1 MIKHR
6 IMSAATLLGGV
17 VFTGHAVAQSPEV
30 ARRLDA
36 KYDVVWPAADGLIRV
51 NKGGYRIPDSR
62 MKSNGKYGYA
72 DTLGQ
77 VVVPPAYDD
86 AADFGNGHAVVGRKA
101 GDGRMLYGL
110 IDRSGRV
117 VVPLEWERLGGVRD
131 GGCVA
136 RTGTAAERE
145 FSLADTLGYVRSL
158 GYDYCSDFSNGLAR
172 VGVGAYVEKENVAGI
187 TLRDAYEF
195 RGKFGYIAPDGR
207 IVIPVQFDDAR
218 DFAQD
223 GLAPVGIQG
232 KYYVKWGF
240 IDKSGRQV
248 VPCNFYS
255 AEEFLGD
262 RAVVSKVVAG
272 GKLAYGYID
281 RSGKE
286 VIPCQFDM
294 ASGFRFANTWVGME
308 QDGEYTY
315 TLIGP
320 NGETVLPFRVGDLQD
335 GGKYGH
341 AAASI
346 SDAAGRKRFGI
357 VANNGKVIL
366 PFEYDHIAIFRS
378 GMRRTTAGRR
388 APWEQRTGK
397 ISASTSPGG
406 ASSLFRPGVFLPSGI
421 RFRGRRVLSVLFGP
435 GYPCAVMVGCRSRQ
449 VAG

>member
-117 VVPLEWERLGGVRD
+117 
-131 GGCVA
+131 
-136 RTGTAAERE
+136 
-145 FSLADTLGYVRSL
+145 
-158 GYDYCSDFSNGLAR
+158 
-172 VGVGAYVEKENVAGI
+172 
-187 TLRDAYEF
+187 
-195 RGKFGYIAPDGR
+195 
-207 IVIPVQFDDAR
+207 
-218 DFAQD
+218 
-223 GLAPVGIQG
+223 
-232 KYYVKWGF
+232 
-240 IDKSGRQV
+240 V

-366 PFEYDHIAIFRS
+366 PFEYEDQDAVDDDYLRRLHAHGF
-378 GMRRTTAGRR
+378 RRTVVVDER
-388 APWEQRTGK
+388 
-397 ISASTSPGG
+397 
-406 ASSLFRPGVFLPSGI
+406 VD
-421 RFRGRRVLSVLFGP
+421 RVLDGDVVLQRLDVVDQHLRVERLRMVVIEFRAFLVGQLGVRLVIVVVAERHDVVAYEGLLQAFDERGLSRAGSSGDSDYGNFHSVSL
-435 GYPCAVMVGCRSRQ
+435 
-449 VAG
+449 